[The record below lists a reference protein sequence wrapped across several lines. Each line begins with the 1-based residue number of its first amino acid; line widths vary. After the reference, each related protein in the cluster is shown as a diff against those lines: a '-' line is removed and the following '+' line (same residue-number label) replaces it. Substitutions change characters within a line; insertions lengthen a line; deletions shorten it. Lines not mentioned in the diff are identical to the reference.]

1 MLYFFHRVQPERCC
15 TTAFRVAELLGNP
28 QKHFEVI
35 DIGMY
40 AKIIINR
47 EYERKHRRTVST
59 PKKAKKLIQLR
70 QENIVYCHKC
80 ITFVTLNVK
89 V

>member
-1 MLYFFHRVQPERCC
+1 MLYFFHRVQPERYC
-15 TTAFRVAELLGNP
+15 TIAFRVAELLGNQ

-35 DIGMY
+35 DISKY
-40 AKIIINR
+40 AQ
-47 EYERKHRRTVST
+47 EG
-59 PKKAKKLIQLR
+59 KKLIQLR
-70 QENIVYCHKC
+70 QESIVYCHKC

>member
-1 MLYFFHRVQPERCC
+1 MLYIFHRVQPERYC
-15 TTAFRVAELLGNP
+15 TIAFRVAELLGNP

-35 DIGMY
+35 DIGKY
-40 AKIIINR
+40 AKIYHQPR
-47 EYERKHRRTVST
+47 VRTEVPPHS
-59 PKKAKKLIQLR
+59 KYAQEGKKLIQLR